1 MADLATD
8 LGLGRV
14 LAAPTMLASG
24 ILATSAGAILRVAR
38 HGPGAIVTKSVGRDP
53 NPGYMGPNVVEVP
66 GGYLNAM
73 GLPNCGCEAFAK
85 ELVDARASSDVPL
98 IASVYGPSPEHV
110 GAVITTLGDGFDAVE
125 VNVSCPH
132 AGRGHGGI
140 HVAQDRELLLA
151 ILDTAKDATRR
162 PVLVKLPFSH
172 SLVDQ
177 ARDLGANGADG
188 IVAINTLPAMDIDVG
203 FRRPVLGNT
212 FGGLSGPAILPVA
225 LRAVYALHDAVD
237 IPVIASGGAVSGEDV
252 VKFMLA
258 GASAVQLGT
267 AVAYHG
273 PEVFERVH
281 RELGDYLDA
290 NGFARAAELVGGAH
304 G

>member
-1 MADLATD
+1 LD
-8 LGLGRV
+8 
-14 LAAPTMLASG
+14 AAKG
-24 ILATSAGAILRVAR
+24 
-38 HGPGAIVTKSVGRDP
+38 
-53 NPGYMGPNVVEVP
+53 
-66 GGYLNAM
+66 
-73 GLPNCGCEAFAK
+73 
-85 ELVDARASSDVPL
+85 
-98 IASVYGPSPEHV
+98 
-110 GAVITTLGDGFDAVE
+110 
-125 VNVSCPH
+125 
-132 AGRGHGGI
+132 
-140 HVAQDRELLLA
+140 
-151 ILDTAKDATRR
+151 ATRR

-177 ARDLGANGADG
+177 ARDLVANDADG

-225 LRAVYALHDAVD
+225 LRAVYALHEVVD
-237 IPVIASGGAVSGEDV
+237 VPVIASGGAVSGEDV

-273 PEVFERVH
+273 PEVFGRVH
-281 RELGDYLDA
+281 RELGDYLDT
-290 NGFARAAELVGGAH
+290 NGFARAADLVGGAH

>member
-1 MADLATD
+1 
-8 LGLGRV
+8 
-14 LAAPTMLASG
+14 
-24 ILATSAGAILRVAR
+24 
-38 HGPGAIVTKSVGRDP
+38 
-53 NPGYMGPNVVEVP
+53 MGPNVVEVA

-73 GLPNCGCEAFAK
+73 GLPNCRCEGFAR
-85 ELVDARASSDVPL
+85 ELADARDSSEVPL
-98 IASVYGPSPEHV
+98 IASVYGPTSEDV
-110 GAVITTLGDGFDAVE
+110 GAVITVLGDGFDAVE
-125 VNVSCPH
+125 VNASCPH

-140 HVAQDRELLLA
+140 HVAQDRDVLLA
-151 ILDTAKDATRR
+151 ILAAAKNATRR

-177 ARDLGANGADG
+177 ARDLAANGADG
-188 IVAINTLPAMDIDVG
+188 IVAINTLPAMDIDIG
-203 FRRPVLGNT
+203 FRRPVLGNK

-225 LRAVYALHDAVD
+225 LRAVYGLHEAVD
-237 IPVIASGGAVSGEDV
+237 IPIIASGGAVSGEDV

-273 PEVFERVH
+273 PEVFDRVH
-281 RELGDYLDA
+281 RELGGYLDA
-290 NGFARAAELVGGAH
+290 NGFSRAADLVGGAH